1 MQSSPFCEIQV
12 ENHRRMTEVCNSTR
26 QIFTS
31 RSYSIWGLCS
41 SSGPDPCQCSF
52 IKGAAKSQRTSASFA
67 AKCRLVSAV
76 SRDEVKFA
84 DSEIVQNLIVTQF
97 ISQHPYTSGTC
108 SSGSKLFIHAL
119 SDGLSFTD
127 LRRTCLFYLRGV
139 KVKFADSESAYF
151 GGAEGQW
158 ATFRARLGYNFPRRP
173 TTWRVQNH
181 FKQSPIVFWV
191 SGIHW
196 QLLVFLPFWAKKRR
210 GSLGHL
216 EH

>member
-1 MQSSPFCEIQV
+1 
-12 ENHRRMTEVCNSTR
+12 MTGVCNSTR

-31 RSYSIWGLCS
+31 RSHSIRGLCS
-41 SSGPDPCQCSF
+41 SSGPGPGSF
-52 IKGAAKSQRTSASFA
+52 IKGAAKSQRTAASFA

-139 KVKFADSESAYF
+139 KVKIADSESAYF

-158 ATFRARLGYNFPRRP
+158 TTFRARLGYNFPRRP

-181 FKQSPIVFWV
+181 FKQ
-191 SGIHW
+191 
-196 QLLVFLPFWAKKRR
+196 
-210 GSLGHL
+210 
-216 EH
+216 